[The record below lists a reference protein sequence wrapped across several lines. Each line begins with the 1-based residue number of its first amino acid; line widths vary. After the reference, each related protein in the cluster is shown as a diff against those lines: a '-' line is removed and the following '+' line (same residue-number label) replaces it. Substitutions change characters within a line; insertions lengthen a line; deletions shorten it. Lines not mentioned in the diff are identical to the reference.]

1 MVDKLSILSGLYVDL
16 EYVPAPTFKRVL
28 AVSIDG
34 FIYYMALIILASV
47 GFFNFSEER
56 IPIIIL
62 VITILGLVPFFCEYF
77 FNGQSIGKMLMKIA
91 VVTDEGTPPSFF
103 QCAIR
108 SLLFTVDFWLVG
120 VILISKKGKRL
131 GDMASGCMVVLKK
144 SSLQER
150 VSLQEEYAYANPD
163 YNVKFEEA
171 QEMNDEDFDVL
182 TKALFDINYR
192 TQSDAV
198 SRRMQ
203 KHLGIAKG
211 SMEDRS
217 FLMRLRN
224 DALYYRQVLEQ

>member
-16 EYVPAPTFKRVL
+16 EYAPAPVFKRVI
-28 AVSIDG
+28 AFSIDG
-34 FIYYMALIILASV
+34 FIQYMVFIILILMN
-47 GFFNFSEER
+47 FFVDELDR
-56 IPIIIL
+56 VPVLIL
-62 VITILGLVPFFCEYF
+62 TITVIGLFPFFCEYF
-77 FNGQSIGKMLMKIA
+77 FNGQTIGKMLMKIV

-108 SLLFTVDFWLVG
+108 SLLYAVDFWLVG

-131 GDMASGCMVVLKK
+131 GDMASGCRVVLKK
-144 SSLQER
+144 SSMQER
-150 VSLQEEYAYANPD
+150 VSLQEEYAYTDPD
-163 YNVKFEEA
+163 YKVKFGEV
-171 QEMNDEDFDVL
+171 QEMSDEDFDLL
-182 TKALFDINYR
+182 TKTLFDINYR

-211 SMEDRS
+211 SMDDRG

-224 DALYYRQVLEQ
+224 DYLYYRQALA

>member
-16 EYVPAPTFKRVL
+16 EYVPAPVFKRVL
-28 AVSIDG
+28 ATSIDG
-34 FIYYMALIILASV
+34 FIDYMALIILAFS
-47 GFFNFSEER
+47 GFFDYALDHT
-56 IPIIIL
+56 PVLIL
-62 VITILGLVPFFCEYF
+62 LFTIMGLFPFFCEYF
-77 FNGQSIGKMLMKIA
+77 FNGQTIGKMLMKIV

-108 SLLFTVDFWLVG
+108 SLLYTVDFWLVG

-150 VSLQEEYAYANPD
+150 VSLQEEYAYTNPD
-163 YNVKFEEA
+163 YKLKFEEV
-171 QEMNDEDFDVL
+171 QEMTDEDFDLL

-198 SRRMQ
+198 SRRLQ

-211 SMEDRS
+211 SMDDRG

-224 DALYYRQVLEQ
+224 DYLYCRQALA